1 MAEWRPGDSAS
12 FTKTFTEDDL
22 LLYADVTGD
31 TNPLHMDEDYARAG
45 RFGQRIVHGML
56 VAGLIS
62 TVLGTKLPGPGVIYA
77 TQSLQFIYPVFIG
90 DTVTAT
96 VTIATYDR
104 VHGHIRLTTTCHNQ
118 QQQAVLAGEA
128 LMVYRQET

>member
-12 FTKTFTEDDL
+12 YTKTFTEDDL

-45 RFGQRIVHGML
+45 RFGRRIVHGML

-77 TQSLQFIYPVFIG
+77 TQSLQFIYPVFLG

-118 QQQAVLAGEA
+118 QRQAVLAGEA